1 MIHIKLFEGFGTDDY
16 YKEIT
21 HEEYDLHRDSFIN
34 MSKSDSYKLKY
45 GIISDDYYVEDMP
58 HPVLL
63 SNNPEINE
71 PLIEKR
77 LRYLY
82 CRRKVLGSGINPF
95 TIVSLEDDWYLVC
108 ITDQGIRPVTSFY
121 YKCDQWDGLI
131 KLLKDKG
138 LTK

>member
-34 MSKSDSYKLKY
+34 MSKSDSYNLKTV
-45 GIISDDYYVEDMP
+45 ISDDYYMEDMP
-58 HPVLL
+58 PL
-63 SNNPEINE
+63 SNNPEINGH
-71 PLIEKR
+71 LIEKR
-77 LRYLY
+77 FRYLY
-82 CRRKVLGSGINPF
+82 CRRKVLGVGINPF